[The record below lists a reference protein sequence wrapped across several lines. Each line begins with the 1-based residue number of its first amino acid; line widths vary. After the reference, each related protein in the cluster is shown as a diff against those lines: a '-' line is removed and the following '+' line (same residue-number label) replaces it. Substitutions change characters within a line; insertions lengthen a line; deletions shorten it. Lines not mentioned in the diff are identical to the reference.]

1 MFFYPAPPFEAE
13 SWSEASE
20 QARRS
25 KAFPSF
31 EARSCRAS
39 AQASASESESESEVL
54 RTCSTL
60 CFLSFSTFQV
70 ELTPSLFLSLSF
82 LSAASNNKSK
92 DTIRTVEGYCDCIVL
107 RHFQAGS
114 ARAAASVSAVPLL
127 NAGDGPGQHPTQA
140 LLDVYTIRRELGP
153 PALDKDGVRVALV
166 GDLANGR
173 TARSLAYL
181 LASNYPKVSF
191 VFVAPPVVRMGDDI
205 KQFLDE
211 RGVPWTESS
220 DLRQVASQ
228 VDVLYQTRI
237 QKERF
242 KDKPQDYEAAKG
254 KFIVNA
260 EVMQALPKTSIV
272 MHPLPRVDEIVAAEV
287 DADPRAAYFRQAK
300 NGLFVRMALLKLALL
315 R

>member
-1 MFFYPAPPFEAE
+1 MLTYFFSRLPKPP
-13 SWSEASE
+13 
-20 QARRS
+20 
-25 KAFPSF
+25 
-31 EARSCRAS
+31 
-39 AQASASESESESEVL
+39 
-54 RTCSTL
+54 
-60 CFLSFSTFQV
+60 
-70 ELTPSLFLSLSF
+70 
-82 LSAASNNKSK
+82 K

-140 LLDVYTIRRELGP
+140 LLDVYTIKRELGS
-153 PALDKDGVRVALV
+153 LDGGVRVALV

-181 LASNYPKVSF
+181 LSSFPGVSF

-205 KQFLDE
+205 KRFLDE

-220 DLRQVASQ
+220 DLASVASQ

-242 KDKPQDYEAAKG
+242 KDKPQDFEAAKG
-254 KFIVNA
+254 KFIVDGGIMG
-260 EVMQALPKTSIV
+260 VLPRASIV

-287 DADPRAAYFRQAK
+287 DQDPRAAYFRQAK

-315 R
+315 K

>member
-1 MFFYPAPPFEAE
+1 MLTYFFSRLPKPP
-13 SWSEASE
+13 
-20 QARRS
+20 
-25 KAFPSF
+25 
-31 EARSCRAS
+31 
-39 AQASASESESESEVL
+39 
-54 RTCSTL
+54 
-60 CFLSFSTFQV
+60 
-70 ELTPSLFLSLSF
+70 
-82 LSAASNNKSK
+82 K

-140 LLDVYTIRRELGP
+140 LLGVYTIKRELGD
-153 PALDKDGVRVALV
+153 LEGVRVALV

-181 LASNYPKVSF
+181 LSSFPKVSF

-205 KQFLDE
+205 KEFLDE
-211 RGVPWTESS
+211 RSIPWSESS
-220 DLRQVASQ
+220 DLASVSSQ

-254 KFIVNA
+254 KFIVNS
-260 EVMQALPKTSIV
+260 EIMNALPKKSIV

-287 DADPRAAYFRQAK
+287 DSDPRAAYFRQAK

-315 R
+315 K